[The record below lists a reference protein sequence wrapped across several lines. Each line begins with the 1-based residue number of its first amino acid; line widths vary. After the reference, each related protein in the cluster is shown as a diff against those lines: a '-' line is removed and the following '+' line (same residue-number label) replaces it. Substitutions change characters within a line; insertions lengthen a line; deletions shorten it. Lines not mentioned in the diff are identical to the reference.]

1 MARARKIDEE
11 ERSQRR
17 KQQEE
22 RDKFRMKQLGMQ
34 KKREEDLKLK

>member
-11 ERSQRR
+11 ERNQRR

-22 RDKFRMKQLGMQ
+22 RDRFRMKQLGKQ
-34 KKREEDLKLK
+34 KKLEEDRKQK